1 MQKLQQFYVL
11 KFNSSRLKKD
21 KYNININIKSARK
34 NGELIALGDNQVLRS
49 IRKIKGKEVDLDF
62 VNELFKERRRI
73 TRRKKCIENKQ
84 KILQIDKD
92 IDNLLFIPEYVSV
105 VIDKHSDYKHM
116 IEHKFT
122 INGKKYVRLLCGAG
136 NARRNTVFF
145 VQEDIYEELD
155 KILRNGHKPL
165 KITESKYNA
174 YYALSN
180 SATYSVS
187 EPRVCVV
194 PDKEIKM
201 FKKIDWVT
209 ESEPDDIIEEQER
222 ELTFNLWDGMG
233 ICSPELAKQWSQDLD
248 LDYVPCCFCIRNY
261 FVKGMVCV
269 FDFHKFSREVA
280 GKHIITDLYGK
291 EVDTDNIDMI
301 ITESQ
306 FKLWKGYDS
315 WQHYLDCCKENGGR
329 WGVTK
334 FTPKEDKT
342 AVFTNYQFLQV
353 LNLDTPEKIKELCEP
368 TVEWFD
374 KITSQDSNYS
384 LLYLLG
390 SLCDKPLNEMETEEF
405 MDIFNT
411 LEPSVRAL
419 ILNRDLIN
427 DTYIKTKL
435 ARSLNR
441 KIEESY
447 LGKLMVN
454 GNFQFMISEPYS
466 LCEHIYGLPVKGL
479 LKEHEHYSQY
489 WNNRDVSKVV
499 AMRAPLTYSSEAN
512 LLNLQNNDKVNEWYK
527 YLYSGIVYNVWGVD
541 TMLAADSDFDRR

>member
-194 PDKEIKM
+194 PDKEIQMVKR
-201 FKKIDWVT
+201 IDWVT

-233 ICSPELAKQWSQDLD
+233 ICSPELAEQWSQDLD

-269 FDFHKFSREVA
+269 FDFHKFSREIA
-280 GKHIITDLYGK
+280 GKHIITDLYGR
-291 EVDTDNIDMI
+291 EVDTDDIDMI

-306 FKLWKGYDS
+306 FKLWKGYDN
-315 WQHYLDCCKENGGR
+315 WQHYLDCCKKNGGK

-390 SLCDKPLNEMETEEF
+390 SLCDKPLNEMEIEEF

-454 GNFQFMISEPYS
+454 GNFQFMISDPYA
-466 LCEHIYGLPVKGL
+466 LAEHIYGLEVKGL

-489 WNNRDVSKVV
+489 WNNRNIDKVV

-527 YLYSGIVYNVWGVD
+527 YLYSGIIHNVWGVD
-541 TMLAADSDFDRR
+541 CMQYADGDFDR

>member
-11 KFNSSRLKKD
+11 KFNSGRLKKD
-21 KYNININIKSARK
+21 RYNININIKTARK

-49 IRKIKGKEVDLDF
+49 IRRIKGREVDFDF
-62 VNELFKERRRI
+62 INELFKERRKI
-73 TRRKKCIENKQ
+73 TRRKKSIENKQ

-92 IDNLLFIPEYVSV
+92 IDNLLFMPEYVSV
-105 VIDKHSDYKHM
+105 VIEKHSDYKH
-116 IEHKFT
+116 IIKNKFT
-122 INGKKYVRLLCGAG
+122 VNGKKYVRLLCGAG

-194 PDKEIKM
+194 PDKEIQMVKR
-201 FKKIDWVT
+201 IDWVT
-209 ESEPDDIIEEQER
+209 EREPDDIIEEQER

-233 ICSPELAKQWSQDLD
+233 ICSPELAEQWSKDLD
-248 LDYVPCCFCIRNY
+248 LDYMPCSFCIRNY

-269 FDFHKFSREVA
+269 FDFHKFSKEVA
-280 GKHIITDLYGK
+280 GRHIITDLYGN

-315 WQHYLDCCKENGGR
+315 WQHYLDCCKENDGR

-353 LNLDTPEKIKELCEP
+353 LNLDTPEKIKELCNP

-447 LGKLMVN
+447 LGKLMVS
-454 GNFQFMISEPYS
+454 GNFQFMISDPYA
-466 LCEHIYGLPVKGL
+466 LAEHIFGLEVKGL

-489 WNNRDVSKVV
+489 WNHKNISKVV

-527 YLYSGIVYNVWGVD
+527 YLYSGIVHNVWGVD
-541 TMLAADSDFDRR
+541 CMQYADRRF

>member
-11 KFNSSRLKKD
+11 KFKSGRLKKD
-21 KYNININIKSARK
+21 NYNVNITIKNARK
-34 NGELIALGDNQVLRS
+34 NDELIALGDNQVLRS
-49 IRKIKGKEVDLDF
+49 IRKIKNKDTDF
-62 VNELFKERRRI
+62 DFINSLFKERRKL
-73 TRRKKCIENKQ
+73 TRKRKCLENKQ
-84 KILQIDKD
+84 RILQIDKD
-92 IDNLLFIPEYVSV
+92 IDNLLFIPEYISV
-105 VIDKHSDYKHM
+105 VIEKHSHYKH
-116 IEHKFT
+116 IIKHGLT
-122 INGKKYVRLLCGAG
+122 VNGKKYVRLLCGAG

-145 VQEDIYEELD
+145 VQEDIYDDLD

-194 PDKEIKM
+194 PDKEIQMK
-201 FKKIDWVT
+201 KKIDWVT

-233 ICSPELAKQWSQDLD
+233 ICSPELAEQWAQDLD
-248 LDYVPCCFCIRNY
+248 LDYTPCSFCIRNY

-280 GKHIITDLYGK
+280 GKHIIIDLYGN

-306 FKLWKGYDS
+306 FKLWKGYEN
-315 WQHYLDCCKENGGR
+315 WQQYLDCCKENDGR

-353 LNLDTPEKIKELCEP
+353 LNLDTPEKIEELCKP
-368 TVEWFD
+368 TVEWLD
-374 KITSQDSNYS
+374 KITSQDSDYA

-390 SLCDKPLNEMETEEF
+390 GLCDKPLNEMELDDF
-405 MDIFNT
+405 MDVFNS
-411 LEPSVRAL
+411 LEAPVRAL
-419 ILNRDLIN
+419 ILNRDMLG

-435 ARSLNR
+435 ARYLNA
-441 KIEESY
+441 KINESY
-447 LGKLMVN
+447 LGKLLVN
-454 GNFQFMISEPYS
+454 GNFQFMISDPYA
-466 LCEHIYGLPVKGL
+466 LTEHIYGLEVKGL
-479 LKEHEHYSQY
+479 LQEFEHYSQY
-489 WNNRDVSKVV
+489 WNNRNVDTVV
-499 AMRAPLTYSSEAN
+499 AMRAPLTWRSEAN
-512 LLNLQNNDKVNEWYK
+512 LLHLQNNDKVNEWYK
-527 YLYSGIVYNVWGVD
+527 YLYSGIIHNVWGMD
-541 TMLAADSDFDRR
+541 CMQYADRRF

>member
-194 PDKEIKM
+194 PDKEIQM
-201 FKKIDWVT
+201 KKRIDWVT

-233 ICSPELAKQWSQDLD
+233 ICSPELAEQWSQDLD

-269 FDFHKFSREVA
+269 FDFHKFSKEVA
-280 GKHIITDLYGK
+280 DKHIITDLYGN
-291 EVDTDNIDMI
+291 EVDTNDIDMI

-353 LNLDTPEKIKELCEP
+353 LNLDTPKKIKELCEP

-454 GNFQFMISEPYS
+454 GNFQFMISDPYA
-466 LCEHIYGLPVKGL
+466 LAEHIYGLEVKGL

-489 WNNRDVSKVV
+489 WNNRNVSKVV

-527 YLYSGIVYNVWGVD
+527 YLYSGIIHNVWGVD
-541 TMLAADSDFDRR
+541 CMQYADGDFDR